1 MAFKASTPAAAGQIV
16 HTPAGRGT
24 LLDVMGTSVE
34 VKVDAGQSAGA
45 LNLFEIVA
53 PPGSFVPPHLHRR
66 EDETFFVLE
75 GQLEAE
81 AEGRVEVISAGGSIF
96 LPRNGVHS
104 WKTAGST
111 TCRFL
116 VISNP
121 SGMDRYF
128 PEIAT
133 RPGQNPPT
141 PEQLVAISLK
151 YGIEFV

>member
-1 MAFKASTPAAAGQIV
+1 MAFKVSTPAATGHVV
-16 HTPAGRGT
+16 HTPAGRGAI
-24 LLDVMGTSVE
+24 LDVMGTMVE
-34 VKVDAGQSAGA
+34 VKVDAEQSAGA

-66 EDETFFVLE
+66 EDETFYVLE
-75 GQLEAE
+75 GQVEAE
-81 AEGRVEVISAGGSIF
+81 AEGKVELISAGGSLF

-133 RPGQNPPT
+133 QAGMSPPT
-141 PEQLVAISLK
+141 PEQLVTISLK
-151 YGIEFV
+151 YGIEFL